1 MQGGSKLEENDLEK
15 FDKMAIANEK
25 APNFEVKHQ
34 KKQHHKVDNRLICAW
49 GQVEKAKLPPTFVTH
64 SKTKWCM

>member
-34 KKQHHKVDNRLICAW
+34 KKQHHKVDNRLICA
-49 GQVEKAKLPPTFVTH
+49 
-64 SKTKWCM
+64 